1 MDAFL
6 SFNSLRTTARCG
18 DVPMKNILSSGISSV
33 GEKKTVLVK
42 IKSKILLLS
51 LTIF

>member
-33 GEKKTVLVK
+33 GGKKQSWLK
-42 IKSKILLLS
+42 LRAKYYC
-51 LTIF
+51 